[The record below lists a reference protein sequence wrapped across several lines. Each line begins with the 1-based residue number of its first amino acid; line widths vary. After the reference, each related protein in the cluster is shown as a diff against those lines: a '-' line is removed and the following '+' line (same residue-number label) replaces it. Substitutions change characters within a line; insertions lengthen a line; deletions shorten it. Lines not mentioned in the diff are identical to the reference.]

1 MTIVLA
7 LLLII
12 TAIGII
18 IYWMDFYLR
27 GRVHVIKDDWYM
39 KFERAFP
46 PADFWM
52 AGCAVVG
59 AIGLLNKEAYG
70 LVFGLLTASSLI
82 FLALTDM
89 TFNIQNN
96 LYRQKARSRQMQ
108 FEILINVWSLGFG
121 TALIVVLGPMI
132 AFV

>member
-1 MTIVLA
+1 MKLVLA
-7 LLLII
+7 LLLLF

-18 IYWMDFYLR
+18 IYWIEFYRR
-27 GRVHVIKDDWYM
+27 GSVHVIKDEWYI

-46 PADFWM
+46 PADLWM
-52 AGCAVVG
+52 AGCAIVG
-59 AIGLLNKEAYG
+59 AIGLLNEETYG

-82 FLALTDM
+82 FLACTDI

-96 LYRQKARSRQMQ
+96 LYRQKAQSKQMQ

-121 TALIVVLGPMI
+121 AALIVLLGPMI
-132 AFV
+132 AFA